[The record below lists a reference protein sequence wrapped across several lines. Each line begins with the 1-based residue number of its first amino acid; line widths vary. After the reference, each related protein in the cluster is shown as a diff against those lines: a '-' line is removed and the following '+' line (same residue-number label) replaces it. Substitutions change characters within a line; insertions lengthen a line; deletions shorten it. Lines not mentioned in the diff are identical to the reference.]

1 MSIILQTYNKT
12 KTLNNMKTKQ
22 LIYACALTSSSFI
35 NVAAWETPQ
44 KIRTVAAPMV
54 AQSDL
59 AFRRLVRKHGCD
71 LTYTQMIHAT
81 NFCKSEKF
89 QRNHLDVF
97 PMNDEF
103 QEEDRPVFVQIAGH
117 DPKTMTEAA
126 LKIVELAD
134 GNLDCIDINLGCP
147 QSIARKG
154 RYGAFLFAEQGDT
167 VCDIIRSLRRNLPED
182 VGVSAKVRILDD
194 EKLFFD
200 KIRRMEDSGLNLM
213 TVHGRTRRENKTA
226 VGKCNWNMIKDAVEL
241 LDIPVIANGGIENPS
256 DVNRCLDATGAI
268 GVMSSE
274 ALLENPAI
282 FRDGERDDLELSGR
296 ELVDRQFKLA
306 EEYLALARECPP
318 LKGSL
323 GENGG
328 HATVKGHLFKI
339 LYRYVRSLYLFS
351 AYFLRFYIIH
361 VSYFIYFQNTFHRH
375 SYRFLDH
382 HVDLRD
388 KLGDSK
394 CYHIDQSSSI
404 IRKLKDRFD
413 IIDDDELEFSIWSS
427 WYRRHRSENS
437 VEKVL
442 SVSEK
447 KILMR
452 ERIKALKEAR
462 SARALTF

>member
-97 PMNDEF
+97 PMDNKF
-103 QEEDRPVFVQIAGH
+103 QEEDRPVFVQIAGY

-126 LKIVELAD
+126 IKIVELAD

-167 VCDIIRSLRRNLPED
+167 VCNIIRSLRRNLPED

-282 FRDGERDDLELSGR
+282 FRDGEKDDLELSGR

-339 LYRYVRSLYLFS
+339 LYR
-351 AYFLRFYIIH
+351 
-361 VSYFIYFQNTFHRH
+361 
-375 SYRFLDH
+375 FLDH

-404 IRKLKDRFD
+404 IRQLKDRFD